1 VEIWGREVRA
11 KNAVEKWYIKLNRMK
26 KFIKG
31 WGQNIKGQARRY
43 KNTLREELAT
53 LEKREEE
60 ESLPTYLLERK
71 TFIQTEL

>member
-1 VEIWGREVRA
+1 MVYQI
-11 KNAVEKWYIKLNRMK
+11 KQDEKIHLRL
-26 KFIKG
+26 
-31 WGQNIKGQARRY
+31 GQNIKGQARRY